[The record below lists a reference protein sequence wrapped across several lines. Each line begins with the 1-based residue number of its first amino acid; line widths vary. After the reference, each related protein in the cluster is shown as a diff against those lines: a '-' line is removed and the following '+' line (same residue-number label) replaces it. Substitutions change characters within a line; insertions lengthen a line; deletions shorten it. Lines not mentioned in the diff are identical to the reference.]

1 MLAHRLGFMKAA
13 RHPQVRCYQRRCQ
26 GEEQTQ
32 GLNLKLEISEQRLPA
47 TTFDEVITRES
58 LREKGWR
65 TVGMQ
70 SRSAG
75 SDCAGKTLR
84 RAASGRTKAEAMTQA
99 GSLVGVATSL
109 QMLKDFCPTK
119 LTRSPKVPWQQHTLP
134 VTNTGGEVIYSPLVN
149 KLNLARGRIQRQR
162 KTRLC
167 LQKPLKHTL
176 QTTRIGNAFS
186 LLRTHS
192 LDLDKIASF
201 MQRASNARRHNTY
214 SYNVPGRM
222 YYLVELRKAPLST
235 PLDIF
240 FRYGGGFL
248 YASKWACLC
257 VWAFILI
264 RDSGFHLLAVTCI
277 LSHYYRCREDAAEWI
292 RIETPQRCQK

>member
-1 MLAHRLGFMKAA
+1 MLAHRLRFMKAA

-32 GLNLKLEISEQRLPA
+32 GLNLKLEISEQWLPA

-84 RAASGRTKAEAMTQA
+84 RAASGRTKAEAITQA

-134 VTNTGGEVIYSPLVN
+134 VTNTGGEVIYSRLVN
-149 KLNLARGRIQRQR
+149 KLNLASGKQDFACRSLSALTNTTSRQHA
-162 KTRLC
+162 LEM
-167 LQKPLKHTL
+167 P
-176 QTTRIGNAFS
+176 F
-186 LLRTHS
+186 RTHS
-192 LDLDKIASF
+192 LDLDEIASF

-222 YYLVELRKAPLST
+222 YYLVELWKAPLST

-240 FRYGGGFL
+240 FRHGGGFL

-277 LSHYYRCREDAAEWI
+277 LSHYYRCREDAEEWI